1 MDFRVKGGCMDE
13 LVQDHCTPIKLNTP
27 KLIESEISQLI
38 AQLPGWLMYEKD
50 GEPRLEKSFKFD
62 NFKQAA
68 DFTAQIADEADKED
82 HHPAIL
88 TEWGR
93 VTITWWTH
101 RIKGLHQNDFIM
113 AAKTEQ
119 LYKESLNTRSF

>member
-1 MDFRVKGGCMDE
+1 MDE
-13 LVQDHCTPIKLNTP
+13 LIQDHCIPIKPDTP

-38 AQLPGWLMYEKD
+38 TRLPGWLIYEKD

-68 DFTAQIADEADKED
+68 VFTAQIAAEADKED
-82 HHPAIL
+82 HHPVIL

-113 AAKTEQ
+113 AAKTEH
-119 LYKESLNTRSF
+119 LYKETSQNRSI